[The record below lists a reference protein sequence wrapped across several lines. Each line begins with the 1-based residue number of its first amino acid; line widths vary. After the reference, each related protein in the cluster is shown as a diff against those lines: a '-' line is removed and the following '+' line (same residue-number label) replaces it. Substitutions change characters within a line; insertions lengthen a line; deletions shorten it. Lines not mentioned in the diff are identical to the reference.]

1 MVGWPGV
8 LWCCGGETPHKI
20 PRINALEI
28 KRSKSLILTLKIP
41 HDYGAAKELGDGMS
55 KTLTRMDLSEAV
67 FREVG
72 LSRNESAQ
80 LVETVLD
87 HMSDALVAGEQVKI
101 SSFGTFSVRDKNA
114 RVGRNPKTGE
124 EVPINPRRVLTFR
137 PSHLMKDR
145 VADGNKS

>member
-1 MVGWPGV
+1 
-8 LWCCGGETPHKI
+8 
-20 PRINALEI
+20 
-28 KRSKSLILTLKIP
+28 
-41 HDYGAAKELGDGMS
+41 MS
-55 KTLTRMDLSEAV
+55 DKTLTRMDLSEAV

-72 LSRNESAQ
+72 LSRNDSAT

-87 HMSDALVAGEQVKI
+87 HISDALVRGEQVKI
-101 SSFGTFSVRDKNA
+101 SSFGTFSVREKSA

-145 VADGNKS
+145 VAAGNRK